1 MCVGPF
7 PRSQAIKLALTKE
20 PMKMIL
26 QNISVRIVAVKLIYL
41 VNNSQVTKKLIEPAV
56 KIILTNQTETKGN
69 INIIA
74 QRQITVQCDVTHN
87 CS

>member
-1 MCVGPF
+1 MCRAVSKKSGHKTGTNQ
-7 PRSQAIKLALTKE
+7 RTYE
-20 PMKMIL
+20 NDL

-41 VNNSQVTKKLIEPAV
+41 VNNSQVTKNLIETAV